1 MSNINEANKTLLNS
15 LEKRGLL
22 EMTKAYF
29 RTNLI
34 ETLKKDDFYKT
45 APSGF
50 NNINIESI
58 KDQRSINILKLQ
70 YSLINDFLIRTKM
83 TYTQNIFSNEI
94 KSLLENNTPFT
105 DTEIIRNLHLNTKQI
120 SNMRLNSK
128 LNSTTSDL
136 IKSTYLYH
144 LINLHSNM
152 NKIDSESQTLF
163 PEDELKNKKKEI
175 NLEKELKKID
185 DKYNKLLNI
194 EQVLPFNKSNE
205 KKFLEYKEELDNK
218 YKEDLKNEMERFKNI
233 ELNNMRTE
241 ENKKYVE
248 KIEQIRQ
255 EYDNIYEKKYDEIK
269 NMKKILDEKE
279 KMLEKDLDKKTIEN
293 NELILSQL
301 KKIRDDNDSRI
312 TQYLNEIN
320 KLTTEKN
327 ILEQTV
333 EDLKEKFDI
342 ELQTQINKI
351 KSNYA
356 EQLNTEKNILK
367 EESELQKKILINNY
381 TTNKSLSE
389 NNNQNNIFNPLL
401 LDKSKRKD
409 SLEDKSGNIYLKNS
423 NFNKKKLAEDF
434 HNRRKRLEKIDE
446 EQERLNNKMKYEFR
460 DMINEPYSPIVY
472 LNQDEI
478 DQIKNNND
486 YINMN
491 NLIQNEKKEIKSNK
505 KNNMNNNININNN
518 KEMKSP
524 YRNNN
529 KNNNQTSM
537 EFNKN
542 KYQNNNSILNN
553 SKNIGL
559 NNSIG
564 MSNMGIPSANIFNNN
579 NNNMNS
585 TNKKSSGVIE
595 ENIDYENVSSS
606 QKSKEQSNKRS
617 GNFNPNNIGIN
628 NNNINNSNKKSIFP
642 PINNNISYSIK
653 EEINIS
659 PNKSKSKMGSSGKKN
674 FDNNNFNNFN
684 KSSRKNNNLDN
695 KDDEEDDYGEG
706 DFENNISSF
715 NQTSDKKQIKFGSKI
730 KNQNDNVEES
740 YNDFDNTKGL
750 INKGINFDGSS
761 GFNNN
766 LSKFNNNININNNK
780 NNNNDE
786 SEIKED
792 IEYDYN

>member
-434 HNRRKRLEKIDE
+434 HNRRKRLEEIDE

-553 SKNIGL
+553 SK
-559 NNSIG
+559 
-564 MSNMGIPSANIFNNN
+564 IPSANIFNNN

-659 PNKSKSKMGSSGKKN
+659 PKNKYKS
-674 FDNNNFNNFN
+674 
-684 KSSRKNNNLDN
+684 
-695 KDDEEDDYGEG
+695 E
-706 DFENNISSF
+706 
-715 NQTSDKKQIKFGSKI
+715 
-730 KNQNDNVEES
+730 
-740 YNDFDNTKGL
+740 
-750 INKGINFDGSS
+750 
-761 GFNNN
+761 
-766 LSKFNNNININNNK
+766 
-780 NNNNDE
+780 
-786 SEIKED
+786 
-792 IEYDYN
+792 

>member
-1 MSNINEANKTLLNS
+1 MSDLNEANKTLLNS

-58 KDQRSINILKLQ
+58 KDQNSINILKLQ

-152 NKIDSESQTLF
+152 NKIDNEAQTLF
-163 PEDELKNKKKEI
+163 PEDELKNKKNEI

-185 DKYNKLLNI
+185 EKYNKLINI

-233 ELNNMRTE
+233 ELNNMRME

-248 KIEQIRQ
+248 KIEKIRQ

-333 EDLKEKFDI
+333 EDLKEKFYV
-342 ELQTQINKI
+342 ELQKQINKI
-351 KSNYA
+351 KNNYT

-367 EESELQKKILINNY
+367 EESEREKKILINNY
-381 TTNKSLSE
+381 TNNKSLSDI
-389 NNNQNNIFNPLL
+389 NNQNIIFNPLL
-401 LDKSKRKD
+401 LDKNPKRRD
-409 SLEDKSGNIYLKNS
+409 SLEDKSGNIYLKSS

-434 HNRRKRLEKIDE
+434 HNRRKRLEEIDE

-460 DMINEPYSPIVY
+460 DMINEPSSPIVY
-472 LNQDEI
+472 LNQEEI

-491 NLIQNEKKEIKSNK
+491 KTSKRNS
-505 KNNMNNNININNN
+505 MNNNIINSNN

-529 KNNNQTSM
+529 KSNNQASM

-542 KYQNNNSILNN
+542 KFQNNQSILNN
-553 SKNIGL
+553 SKNIGI

-579 NNNMNS
+579 NLNN

-617 GNFNPNNIGIN
+617 GNFNPNNIIIN

-659 PNKSKSKMGSSGKKN
+659 PDKNRSKMGSSSKKN

-715 NQTSDKKQIKFGSKI
+715 NQTSDKKQIKFGKI

-750 INKGINFDGSS
+750 INKGVNLEGSS

>member
-1 MSNINEANKTLLNS
+1 MSDLNEANKTLLNS

-58 KDQRSINILKLQ
+58 KDQNSINILKLQ

-120 SNMRLNSK
+120 SNIRLNSK

-152 NKIDSESQTLF
+152 NKIDSEAQTLF
-163 PEDELKNKKKEI
+163 PEDELKNKKTEI

-185 DKYNKLLNI
+185 EKYNKLLNI

-233 ELNNMRTE
+233 ELNNMRME

-248 KIEQIRQ
+248 KIEKIRQ

-333 EDLKEKFDI
+333 EDLKEKFDV
-342 ELQTQINKI
+342 ELQKQINKI
-351 KSNYA
+351 KNNYT

-367 EESELQKKILINNY
+367 EESEREKKILINNY
-381 TTNKSLSE
+381 TNNKSLSDI
-389 NNNQNNIFNPLL
+389 NNQNIIINPLL
-401 LDKSKRKD
+401 LEKNPKRRD
-409 SLEDKSGNIYLKNS
+409 SLEDKSGNIYLKSS

-434 HNRRKRLEKIDE
+434 HNRRKRLEEIDE

-460 DMINEPYSPIVY
+460 DMINEPSSPIVY
-472 LNQDEI
+472 LNQEEI

-491 NLIQNEKKEIKSNK
+491 
-505 KNNMNNNININNN
+505 KNSKRNSMNNNIINNNN

-529 KNNNQTSM
+529 KNNNQASM

-542 KYQNNNSILNN
+542 KFQNNQSILNN
-553 SKNIGL
+553 SKNIGI

-579 NNNMNS
+579 NLNN

-617 GNFNPNNIGIN
+617 GNFNPNNIII

-659 PNKSKSKMGSSGKKN
+659 PDKNRSKMGSSSKKN

-715 NQTSDKKQIKFGSKI
+715 NQTSDKKQIKFGKI

-750 INKGINFDGSS
+750 INKGVNLEGSS

>member
-320 KLTTEKN
+320 KLTIEKN

-434 HNRRKRLEKIDE
+434 HNRRKRLEEIDE

-553 SKNIGL
+553 SKNIGI

>member
-218 YKEDLKNEMERFKNI
+218 YKE
-233 ELNNMRTE
+233 TE

-367 EESELQKKILINNY
+367 EESELQKKI
-381 TTNKSLSE
+381 
-389 NNNQNNIFNPLL
+389 
-401 LDKSKRKD
+401 
-409 SLEDKSGNIYLKNS
+409 
-423 NFNKKKLAEDF
+423 
-434 HNRRKRLEKIDE
+434 
-446 EQERLNNKMKYEFR
+446 
-460 DMINEPYSPIVY
+460 
-472 LNQDEI
+472 
-478 DQIKNNND
+478 
-486 YINMN
+486 
-491 NLIQNEKKEIKSNK
+491 
-505 KNNMNNNININNN
+505 
-518 KEMKSP
+518 
-524 YRNNN
+524 
-529 KNNNQTSM
+529 
-537 EFNKN
+537 
-542 KYQNNNSILNN
+542 
-553 SKNIGL
+553 
-559 NNSIG
+559 
-564 MSNMGIPSANIFNNN
+564 
-579 NNNMNS
+579 
-585 TNKKSSGVIE
+585 
-595 ENIDYENVSSS
+595 
-606 QKSKEQSNKRS
+606 
-617 GNFNPNNIGIN
+617 
-628 NNNINNSNKKSIFP
+628 
-642 PINNNISYSIK
+642 
-653 EEINIS
+653 
-659 PNKSKSKMGSSGKKN
+659 
-674 FDNNNFNNFN
+674 
-684 KSSRKNNNLDN
+684 
-695 KDDEEDDYGEG
+695 
-706 DFENNISSF
+706 
-715 NQTSDKKQIKFGSKI
+715 
-730 KNQNDNVEES
+730 
-740 YNDFDNTKGL
+740 
-750 INKGINFDGSS
+750 INK
-761 GFNNN
+761 
-766 LSKFNNNININNNK
+766 
-780 NNNNDE
+780 
-786 SEIKED
+786 
-792 IEYDYN
+792 

>member
-218 YKEDLKNEMERFKNI
+218 YKEDLKNEMERFRNI

-241 ENKKYVE
+241 ENKKHVE

-434 HNRRKRLEKIDE
+434 HNRRKRLEEIDE

-553 SKNIGL
+553 SKNIGI

>member
-218 YKEDLKNEMERFKNI
+218 YKEDLKNEMERFRNI

-241 ENKKYVE
+241 ENKKHVE

-434 HNRRKRLEKIDE
+434 HNRRKRLEEIDE

-553 SKNIGL
+553 SKNIGI

-617 GNFNPNNIGIN
+617 GNFNPNSIGIN